1 MSDQSLSKS
10 LIVGFLCATL
20 AVLLGTVWRIGT
32 VAERLWT
39 DQVAEGTGQLAIS
52 VQLQKDLVAE
62 DYDRI
67 TQEIAGIAEV
77 RSATWSRFIP
87 PWTGP
92 AEAAAEWESLW
103 NARVPAKCSVFLDTN
118 TPQIPS
124 LPKIS
129 DQIRSVSG
137 VAEVEPPEKD
147 WQRLRTLQDQAE
159 SGGWM
164 ARIAGL
170 GGGAVLL
177 ALVLF
182 LMTNQGTW
190 HQRVSPQNVRLIV
203 TLIGG
208 IWGGLLALLVT
219 PLMVPTGP
227 EGKLS
232 SPVIL
237 ACIIGIIIPNLLLPK
252 GTATQ
257 EPSGVEKHPDGHRKF
272 KKGLRH

>member
-10 LIVGFLCATL
+10 LIIGFLCATL

-32 VAERLWT
+32 VAEGLWMNE
-39 DQVAEGTGQLAIS
+39 VAQRTGQLAIS
-52 VQLQKDLVAE
+52 VQLQKDLAPE

-67 TQEIAGIAEV
+67 TQEIAGIAEI

-87 PWTGP
+87 AWTGP
-92 AEAAAEWESLW
+92 AEAAGEWESLW
-103 NARVPAKCSVFLDTN
+103 NARVPAECSVSVVKD
-118 TPQIPS
+118 TPQIPH
-124 LPKIS
+124 LPQIA
-129 DQIRSVSG
+129 DRIRSVSG
-137 VAEVEPPEKD
+137 VVAVNPPEEE
-147 WQRLRTLQDQAE
+147 WQTLRMLRNQAE
-159 SGGWM
+159 SEGWM

-190 HQRVSPQNVRLIV
+190 PQRVSAPNVRLIV

-208 IWGGLLALLVT
+208 IWGGLLALFVT

-252 GTATQ
+252 GLAPQ
-257 EPSGVEKHPDGHRKF
+257 EPSSVEKHPDGHRKF
-272 KKGLRH
+272 KKGLRR